1 MWDAELWQQ
10 FLDRDELLR
19 TVIIHY
25 QGGVISGSY
34 ILKLILGYIGWKA
47 IVISINNKVQTR
59 FIMLQNTLSA
69 LNGF

>member
-59 FIMLQNTLSA
+59 FIMLQNMLSA
-69 LNGF
+69 SNGF